1 MAGRKKPILMLY
13 YLLHGLGL
21 IIGMIGMASGK
32 VIAFLSAG
40 GILLYFGKSIL
51 GIIASIVTF
60 WVVLALL
67 YSSVGKF
74 VVGKGLLLI
83 KFSKR
88 FNRSYIALYGSDFKH
103 PELNDFGLEPEEY
116 YSYNRR
122 FTIDTEVVPF
132 LFIPLSLI
140 FLLNT
145 TTQRGFGVMIIYLLF
160 AICIFIVVKFI
171 IIQINN
177 RLSKK
182 LPQHEKVVAY
192 TKALQ
197 IYKSVQ
203 EEIKDDA
210 DSFVGWED

>member
-1 MAGRKKPILMLY
+1 MAGRKKPILILY
-13 YLLHGLGL
+13 YLLHGIGL

-32 VIAFLSAG
+32 IIAALAAG
-40 GILLYFGKSIL
+40 GIFLYFGKSTL
-51 GIIASIVTF
+51 GIIASIIIF

-67 YSSVGKF
+67 FSSLGKF
-74 VVGKGLLLI
+74 IVGKGLLLI
-83 KFSKR
+83 EFSRR
-88 FNRSYIALYGSDFKH
+88 FNKSYVALYGSDFKR
-103 PELNDFGLEPEEY
+103 PEFDDFGLEPEEY

-132 LFIPLSLI
+132 LFIPLTLI
-140 FLLNT
+140 LLHNT
-145 TTQRGFGVMIIYLLF
+145 TTKRGFGFMIVCLLF

-171 IIQINN
+171 ILQINI

-192 TKALQ
+192 TKALH
-197 IYKSVQ
+197 IFKSVQ

-210 DSFVGWED
+210 DAFISRED

>member
-21 IIGMIGMASGK
+21 IICVLGMASGK
-32 VIAFLSAG
+32 IIAAIAAG
-40 GILLYFGKSIL
+40 GIVLYFGKSTL
-51 GIIASIVTF
+51 GIIASLVTF

-67 YSSVGKF
+67 FSSVGKF
-74 VVGKGLLLI
+74 VVGRGLLLI
-83 KFSKR
+83 EFSKR
-88 FNRSYIALYGSDFKH
+88 FNRSYIALYGTDFKR
-103 PELNDFGLEPEEY
+103 PEFHDFGLEPEEY
-116 YSYNRR
+116 YSYNSR
-122 FTIDTEVVPF
+122 FTIDKEVVPF

-140 FLLNT
+140 LLLNT
-145 TTQRGFGVMIIYLLF
+145 SDQRGFGVMIIYLLF
-160 AICIFIVVKFI
+160 AICIFIVVKLI
-171 IIQINN
+171 IIKINN

-203 EEIKDDA
+203 QEIKDDA
-210 DSFVGWED
+210 DSLVVWGD